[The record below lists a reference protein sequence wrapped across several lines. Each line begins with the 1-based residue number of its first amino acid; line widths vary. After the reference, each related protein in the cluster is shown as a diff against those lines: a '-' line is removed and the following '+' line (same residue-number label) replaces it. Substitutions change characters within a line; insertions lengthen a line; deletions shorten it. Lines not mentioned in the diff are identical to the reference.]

1 VYQDLYQFAEKILG
15 QVGMFALS
23 TEMSIAVN
31 MVSLGYVGMFL
42 GVVLKLIV
50 ITLFIL
56 SVIMMNNMLTMGIE
70 RKQFDFAVLK
80 VMGAD
85 KPFIVMNILI
95 SSLRYVGF
103 ANVIAF
109 PLSYAALEAI
119 TLVFE

>member
-1 VYQDLYQFAEKILG
+1 VYKDLYQFAEKILG

-23 TEMSIAVN
+23 TEMSIAMN

-103 ANVIAF
+103 ANLIAF